1 MDKRK
6 TKKELDLEAK
16 KRQRRKRIKDLKK
29 SNAIKNAMKKRS
41 KTDKQ
46 KASKKAWITRRKR
59 YGKKGRLR

>member
-16 KRQRRKRIKDLKK
+16 KRQRRKRVKNLKK

-41 KTDKQ
+41 KADKQ
-46 KASKKAWITRRKR
+46 KASWNSFTYA
-59 YGKKGRLR
+59 